1 MSAALVETLRAA
13 RSGNYQGISQYTA
26 ALMPLLAALGW
37 RGSPRDLA
45 EALPHFSDDIDLVG
59 LRNTLANLNYRSEA
73 RKGNL
78 RDLDPRLTP
87 CLFVPEQGSVKLVR
101 QVTADSVKVFDT
113 SLFQEKTIAKSNIPG
128 TVYFFSPVQVEEE
141 IAARGK
147 TGWVRQLASRFRP
160 FFWRIFAMTVTISVL
175 NLATPLFVMA
185 VYDKVIA
192 TGSELTLFYLG
203 IGIVFALLG
212 EILLQYMRGKLLAY
226 IAARVDLLAGS
237 AVFQKLLNL
246 PMALTE
252 RATVG
257 AQTARFREFESLRD
271 FFVGPL
277 ALAFLELPFVIL
289 FILAVALI
297 SGVMA
302 VVPAAMLVI
311 YLVAGALIIPAVQR
325 GVMQSMGGTS
335 GRHSFLVETVSNLRA
350 IKYHTA
356 ETIWLDRYRDLS
368 AQAAMANYRT
378 AQVANF
384 ATTFAQ
390 IMMIAAGIL
399 TLVVGI
405 ELVLNQELSVGGL
418 IACMALVWR
427 ILTPMQMLLIAMTR
441 LEQVRTGIR
450 RVDQLMGMRAERSP
464 YLATA
469 AAKRF
474 EGRVAF
480 NRVSIRYIPEGD
492 PALIGASFDI
502 SPGEIVA
509 VTGANGAGKS
519 TILKL
524 IAGLYQ
530 PQAGSVS
537 VDGIDIRQI
546 DPHHLRHSIGY
557 VPQVCEL
564 FHGTIE
570 QNLLL
575 GNPTADHMAIRE
587 AAHMAGVLGTIELLP
602 EGFQTRIGD
611 QVLRQLP
618 TGFQQALALA
628 RAYLSKAPIML
639 FDEPGSNLDADGD
652 KAFMATLTQLR
663 GRATVFIV
671 THRPSHMRLADRML
685 VLDRGIIRFSGT
697 PEEVLSKLPKDLM

>member
-45 EALPHFSDDIDLVG
+45 EALPHFSDDLDLVG

-87 CLFVPEQGSVKLVR
+87 CLFIPDQGSIKLVR
-101 QVTADSVKVFDT
+101 QVTTDSVKIFDT
-113 SLFQEKTIAKSNIPG
+113 GLFEEKTVSRSNVQG
-128 TVYFFSPVQVEEE
+128 TIYFFSPTQLEEE
-141 IAARGK
+141 NSISMK
-147 TGWVRQLASRFRP
+147 MGWVRQLASRFKP
-160 FFWRIFAMTVTISVL
+160 FFLRIFVMTVTISIL

-192 TGSELTLFYLG
+192 AGSEITLIYLG
-203 IGIVFALLG
+203 LGIVLALLG
-212 EILLQYMRGKLLAY
+212 EVVLQYMRHKLLAY

-252 RATVG
+252 RASVG

-289 FILAVALI
+289 FIVAVALI
-297 SGVMA
+297 GGMMA
-302 VVPAAMLVI
+302 LVPAVMLVI
-311 YLVAGALIIPAVQR
+311 YLIVGALIIPAVQR
-325 GVMQSMGGTS
+325 GVLQSMGGTS

-350 IKYHTA
+350 IKYHAA
-356 ETIWLDRYRDLS
+356 ENIWLDRFRDLS
-368 AQAAMANYRT
+368 AQAATANYRT
-378 AQVANF
+378 ARIANF
-384 ATTFAQ
+384 ASTFSQ
-390 IMMIAAGIL
+390 SMMVGAGIL

-405 ELVLNQELSVGGL
+405 ELVLHQNLSVGGL

-427 ILTPMQMLLIAMTR
+427 ILTPMQMLLIALTR
-441 LEQVRTGIR
+441 LEQVHTAIR
-450 RVDQLMGMRAERSP
+450 RVDQLMGMRAERNP
-464 YLATA
+464 YIATA
-469 AAKRF
+469 ASKRF
-474 EGRVAF
+474 EGRVSF

-502 SPGEIVA
+502 PPGELVA
-509 VTGANGAGKS
+509 ITGANGAGKS

-530 PQAGSVS
+530 PQAGSIS
-537 VDGIDIRQI
+537 IDGIDIRQI

-570 QNLLL
+570 QNLQL

-587 AAHMAGVLGTIELLP
+587 AAHMAGILSIVETLP

-611 QVLRQLP
+611 QILRQLP
-618 TGFQQALALA
+618 TGFQQSLALA

-639 FDEPGSNLDADGD
+639 FDEPGSHLDADGD
-652 KAFMATLTQLR
+652 RVFMATLTQLR
-663 GRATVFIV
+663 GRATVFLV

-685 VLDRGIIRFSGT
+685 VLDRGIIRFAGT
-697 PEEVLSKLPKDLM
+697 PEEVLTKLPKDLM